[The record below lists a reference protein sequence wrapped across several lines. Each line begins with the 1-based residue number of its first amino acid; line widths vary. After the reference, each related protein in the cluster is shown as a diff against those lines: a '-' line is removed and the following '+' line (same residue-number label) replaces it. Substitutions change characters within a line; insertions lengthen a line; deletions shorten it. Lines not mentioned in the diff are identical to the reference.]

1 MRPWRSR
8 LAVAILS
15 SAAVAAG
22 FFGGAALLERVQFA
36 QAETQ
41 VEASRQQ
48 LKTVEDLSSVFREV
62 DKVMEPS
69 VVKIDVTK
77 TVAAPAGN
85 PFRRFFNDPNAPAPG
100 PGPDNSDQQVEEGT
114 GSGVIMETADGYGY
128 ILTNNHV
135 AGDATEITITLA
147 DGTVIKHGRLM
158 GNDSKT
164 DLAVVRVKADHLIA
178 AQWGNSDELQKGD
191 WVLAFGCPLGYA
203 GTMTHGIVSALN
215 RRDVGLGVTYENF
228 IQVDAPIN
236 PGNSGGPLVNLHGE
250 VVGINTAIASN
261 TGFYSGIG
269 FAIPSNQAHELYASL
284 KGGGKIV
291 RGYLGVRLS
300 SVSDDPALAK
310 SFGYEKST
318 GALVTQVVGN
328 APAAGKL
335 NDGDIVMTYNG
346 KTVEDR
352 DALRAVVAKTTP
364 GSVAKLTVF
373 RDGKPIDVQLTIGTL
388 PSDEELAAANPGADN
403 QPNAN
408 SAPPADQQA
417 TSLGL
422 RLRTITPNM
431 TQNLGVDA
439 KTTGAVISSVTP
451 GSVAAKAGLRPGLVI
466 THVGRTLIQSS
477 RDAYD
482 ALTKGD
488 LKTGIRLTVV
498 SPDGSDFVLLQ
509 EDDGTPSNN

>member
-1 MRPWRSR
+1 
-8 LAVAILS
+8 
-15 SAAVAAG
+15 VAAG

-85 PFRRFFNDPNAPAPG
+85 PLRRFFNDPNA

-164 DLAVVRVKADHLIA
+164 DLAVVRVKADNLIA
-178 AQWGNSDELQKGD
+178 AHWGNSDELQKGD

-215 RRDVGLGVTYENF
+215 RRDVGLGVMYENF

-269 FAIPSNQAHELYASL
+269 FAIPSNQAHELYATL
-284 KGGGKIV
+284 KGGAKIV

-300 SVSDDPALAK
+300 SISDDPALAK

-318 GALVTQVVGN
+318 GALVTEVVSN

-346 KTVEDR
+346 ATVEDR
-352 DALRAVVAKTTP
+352 DALRTVVAKTTP

-373 RDGKPIDVQLTIGTL
+373 RDGKTIDVELKIGML
-388 PSDEELAAANPGADN
+388 DDELAAGTPAPGAPQN
-403 QPNAN
+403 GTL
-408 SAPPADQQA
+408 APPADQQA

-422 RLRTITPNM
+422 RLKTLTPNM
-431 TQNLGVDA
+431 IENLKVPAGTA
-439 KTTGAVISSVTP
+439 GAVISNVTP
-451 GSVAAKAGLRPGLVI
+451 GSVAAKAGLQPGLVI
-466 THVGRTLIQSS
+466 THVGRTVINSS

-488 LKTGIRLTVV
+488 MKTGIRLTIV